1 MAREYAPVE
10 EESDLKMKVALQLSL
25 TLSHTYRSFP
35 LQFVDSHFHI
45 WDLERRKA
53 FPNHATDP
61 TFPACPPE
69 GTVLFRDYLM
79 PELEECFARNN
90 VEQAIFEQ
98 CLNNSPEEVRWVQE
112 VAAASPK
119 NYIAV
124 SSADMLVAFLRNRGV
139 LMYVGYF

>member
-1 MAREYAPVE
+1 
-10 EESDLKMKVALQLSL
+10 
-25 TLSHTYRSFP
+25 
-35 LQFVDSHFHI
+35 
-45 WDLERRKA
+45 
-53 FPNHATDP
+53 
-61 TFPACPPE
+61 
-69 GTVLFRDYLM
+69 M